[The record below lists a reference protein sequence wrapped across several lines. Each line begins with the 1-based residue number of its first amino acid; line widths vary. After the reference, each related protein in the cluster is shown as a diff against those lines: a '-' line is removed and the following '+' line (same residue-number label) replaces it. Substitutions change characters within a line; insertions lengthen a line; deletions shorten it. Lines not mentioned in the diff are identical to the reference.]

1 MSNIYSIYAL
11 LLTIFFYY
19 CQIGD
24 SIGLKADEQ
33 ARNGPQETL
42 KIWVLS
48 DIQPKNDYHREV
60 FEKAIMEIN
69 ENVTGI
75 DMAIVGGDIANQ
87 TEAETYD
94 WYVSTK
100 SLSYIKDW
108 YEIAGNHDLKSDM
121 GKLFKEKIK
130 PDFNY
135 SITKDNILFIFMSDE
150 GGGKPTEISD
160 ETFNWWKELVLR
172 NQDKI
177 IVVVT
182 HAPLEGS
189 GIPFSSLRDRQIVDS
204 ERFTEVL
211 KDYKVDL
218 WISGHLHLPHAFTNS
233 VVKKDKYNGTIFLN
247 ISSMRPE
254 FFNLKKSESRVITF
268 TCDSDEILIQS
279 RNHEDKSFDDSL
291 SYVFKLSKK
300 FICDGDL
307 TEV

>member
-1 MSNIYSIYAL
+1 M
-11 LLTIFFYY
+11 
-19 CQIGD
+19 
-24 SIGLKADEQ
+24 KADEQ
-33 ARNGPQETL
+33 TWNNPQETL
-42 KIWVLS
+42 KVWALS
-48 DIQPKNDYHREV
+48 DIQPKGDYDRKV
-60 FEKAIMEIN
+60 FEKAIKDVN
-69 ENVTGI
+69 ENVAGI
-75 DMAIVGGDIANQ
+75 DMALVAGDIVNQ

-108 YEIAGNHDLKSDM
+108 YEIAGNHDLKSDN

-135 SITKDNILFIFMSDE
+135 SINKDNILFIFMSDE
-150 GGGKPTEISD
+150 VGGKPTEISD
-160 ETFNWWKELVLR
+160 KTFNWWKELVIN

-189 GIPFSSLRDRQIVDS
+189 GIPFSSLRDRQILDS
-204 ERFTEVL
+204 DRFTEVL
-211 KDYKVDL
+211 KDYKVDM

-247 ISSMRPE
+247 ISSIRPE
-254 FFNLKKSESRVITF
+254 FFDLKKSESRVITF
-268 TCDSDEILIQS
+268 ICDSDEVLIQS
-279 RNHEDKSFDDSL
+279 RNHEDKSFDDNL
-291 SYVFKLSKK
+291 SHVLKLSKK

-307 TEV
+307 TGV